1 MKNLA
6 AAALLLTTVAV
17 PGAFGAY
24 GSPAPSEAAA
34 QGQMPIAV
42 VDMSA
47 IFRKSANY
55 RKMVDSIKAEQEA
68 WKKEMQGLEDQINKL
83 LQDYDLMD
91 KTSIDAERQR
101 IKIDQLKMEGER
113 LLKRYQATN
122 TERRDKARLTM
133 YLRIEK
139 AIESY
144 AKGRFDLVFRK
155 FTEDLS
161 NNPPANLRLAV
172 RQQQGILFSAQRLD
186 ITPQILQLVDAK

>member
-1 MKNLA
+1 
-6 AAALLLTTVAV
+6 
-17 PGAFGAY
+17 
-24 GSPAPSEAAA
+24 
-34 QGQMPIAV
+34 MPIAV